1 MAVTKTITKLPKAQ
15 VQIAI
20 SMPWE
25 DLEPKW
31 NQTLAKMAQDVEI
44 AGFRKGQAPLNLVEQ
59 QLSTRL
65 QDEVLKLVMPQ
76 GLIEALQGT
85 NVVPIDYPKYQGISF
100 QKGGELKY
108 TAIITERPLV
118 SVGSYKTIK
127 VTRPLM
133 KEVTDEEAGKVIED
147 IFKRWKL
154 RQPTTQTSNVSPQQP
169 DNSAPQ
175 PANAQA
181 GGSLNFNQSQNLPQ
195 ANPVQAAISEVP
207 DDNFAKAVGAQSLAD
222 LKVKIKS
229 DLEAEA
235 KYNNEL
241 DYEEAILQEVEKITQ
256 VEIPDILIQDE
267 LARMMLSLQR
277 NVTDRGMLL
286 DEYLKTQGKTA
297 DKLKEEWKPQAER
310 NVRMELGLSEVA
322 RMENVNISDEELQ
335 AEIDKIQDGKVKSQ
349 FNQQEPRLHLRHA
362 LRQTKT
368 LNLLKTLVG

>member
-15 VQIAI
+15 VQIVI

-85 NVVPIDYPKYQGISF
+85 NIVPIDYPKYQGISF

-256 VEIPDILIQDE
+256 VEIPDILVQDE